1 MGARVALVTEQR
13 YVRPA
18 QPDWYV
24 QQILTEDSLLSAAL
38 ATHGINSFRVDWA
51 DDSVRWETFDA
62 VIFRTPW
69 DYFNRF
75 DQFKQWLHRCE
86 TGVQFMNPIGTVRWN
101 MDKHYLKDLAQRGI
115 AIPSTVFI
123 DRGGPRTLADHMRAN
138 GWPRAVLK
146 PTVSGAGRHTYLL
159 DANVVSAH
167 EHVFRSLIANE
178 DMMMQEFLPSIT
190 DRGEVSLIVIGGRFT
205 HAVIKTAK
213 AGDFRVQ
220 DDFGGT
226 TAPYTATADLI
237 AFAERVTAVCHPLP
251 AYARVD
257 VMWDTTGRPVV
268 SELELI
274 EPELWFRHCPGAAT
288 ALGMVI
294 AAQINS

>member
-1 MGARVALVTEQR
+1 MAAQVALVTEQR
-13 YVRPA
+13 YVRPVR
-18 QPDWYV
+18 PDWYV
-24 QQILTEDSLLSAAL
+24 QQILTEDSLLAAAL
-38 ATHGINSFRVDWA
+38 ATHGIASVRVDWA
-51 DDSVRWETFDA
+51 DAAVPWQAFDA

-75 DQFKQWLHRCE
+75 QEFQDWLGRCE
-86 TGVQFMNPIGTVRWN
+86 NDVRFINPIGTVRWN
-101 MDKHYLKDLAQRGI
+101 MDKHYLSHLSQRGM
-115 AIPSTVFI
+115 AIPPTIFI
-123 DRGGPRTLADHMRAN
+123 ARGDTHTLATHMTRS

-159 DANVVSAH
+159 RATDVSAY
-167 EHVFRSLIANE
+167 EEVYRSLIAQE
-178 DMMMQEFLPSIT
+178 DMMLQEYMPSIT
-190 DRGEVSLIVIGGRFT
+190 DRGEVSLIVIDGRFT

-226 TAPYTATADLI
+226 TAPYQASADLI
-237 AFAERVTAVCHPLP
+237 AFAEGVVAVCHPLP

-257 VMWDTTGRPVV
+257 VMWDTTGLPVV

-274 EPELWFRHCPGAAT
+274 EPELWFRHCPEAAT
-288 ALGMVI
+288 ALAAAI
-294 AAQINS
+294 ALRI